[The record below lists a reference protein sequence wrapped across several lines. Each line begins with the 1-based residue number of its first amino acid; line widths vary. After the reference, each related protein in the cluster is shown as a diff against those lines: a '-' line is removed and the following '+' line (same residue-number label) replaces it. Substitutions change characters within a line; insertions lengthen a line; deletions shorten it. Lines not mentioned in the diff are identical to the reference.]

1 MIDNV
6 FIYITSG
13 NGGDGAVS
21 GRREKFVPRGGPDGG
36 DGGRGGSVIVECD
49 PNINTL
55 LAFRYK
61 RRFAADNGGN
71 GAGALKHGR
80 DGDDVR
86 ISVPVGTQIW
96 NADSNPPQLL
106 ADLAAEWQRVTLARG
121 GRGGRGNAYFASPTN
136 QFPLLAEQGEPG
148 ESLRLRLELK
158 LLADIGIIGLPNAGK
173 SSLLSVVSAARPK
186 VAAYPFT
193 TLEPALGV
201 VEHRL
206 QTFVMVDIPGLIEGA
221 HEGVGLG
228 HDFLRHIERTRA
240 LVHMVDGSTEDPID
254 DYRKINAE
262 LTQFNADLAAKP
274 QIVAVNKT
282 DITEVR
288 QRQPE
293 LKAAFAADGIEVLFV
308 SAVTH
313 DGVDALLD
321 KALIALSEADDAA
334 SPSPNA
340 PSPNARNAP
349 SGNAPNVSNHD
360 GVDAL
365 LDKALIAL
373 SEADDAAS
381 PSPNA
386 PSPNARNAPSGNA
399 PNVSNKDAPNA
410 AASDVSTASAVP
422 AVSDMPDD
430 ALPVLRPKPR
440 RERPVVRKRNGAF
453 IVQAQ
458 RAVRIAALLDES
470 DWNARVQFL
479 GYLQRAGIV
488 RALEDAGAAPG
499 DTVRFGDVEWEW
511 Q

>member
-55 LAFRYK
+55 LSFRYK
-61 RRFAADNGGN
+61 RRFAADHGGN

-96 NADSNPPQLL
+96 NADADPPQLL
-106 ADLAAEWQRVTLARG
+106 ADLASEWQRVTLARG

-240 LVHMVDGSTEDPID
+240 LVHMVDGSTPNPLD

-262 LTQFNADLAAKP
+262 LTQFNAELAAKP

-293 LKAAFAADGIEVLFV
+293 LKAAFAADGIEALFV

-313 DGVDALLD
+313 SNIDALLD
-321 KALIALSEADDAA
+321 KAIVALSQAEAAV
-334 SPSPNA
+334 A
-340 PSPNARNAP
+340 PSPDARNT
-349 SGNAPNVSNHD
+349 
-360 GVDAL
+360 
-365 LDKALIAL
+365 
-373 SEADDAAS
+373 
-381 PSPNA
+381 
-386 PSPNARNAPSGNA
+386 
-399 PNVSNKDAPNA
+399 PNVSNKNAPNA
-410 AASDVSTASAVP
+410 HTAASDISTASAASP
-422 AVSDMPDD
+422 VSDTPDD

-440 RERPVVRKRNGAF
+440 RERPVVRKRNGVF

-488 RALEDAGAAPG
+488 RALEEAGAAPG

>member
-6 FIYITSG
+6 SIYITSG

-36 DGGRGGSVIVECD
+36 DGGSGGSVIVECD

-61 RRFAADNGGN
+61 RRFAAGGGGN

-96 NADSNPPQLL
+96 NADADPPHLL
-106 ADLAAEWQRVTLARG
+106 ADLAADRQRVALARG

-136 QFPLLAEQGEPG
+136 QFPLLAEQGEQG
-148 ESLRLRLELK
+148 ETLRLRLELK

-201 VEHRL
+201 VQHRL

-240 LVHMVDGSTEDPID
+240 LVHMVDGSTENPLD

-262 LTQFNADLAAKP
+262 LTLFNAELAAKP

-293 LKAAFAADGIEVLFV
+293 LKAAFAAEGIEALFV

-313 DGVDALLD
+313 SNIDALLD
-321 KALIALSEADDAA
+321 KAIVALSEAEAA
-334 SPSPNA
+334 AARSPNA
-340 PSPNARNAP
+340 PKPNA
-349 SGNAPNVSNHD
+349 
-360 GVDAL
+360 
-365 LDKALIAL
+365 LIN
-373 SEADDAAS
+373 DAA
-381 PSPNA
+381 PNA
-386 PSPNARNAPSGNA
+386 PRDNAPH
-399 PNVSNKDAPNA
+399 A
-410 AASDVSTASAVP
+410 AAFAASAMPAASAAP
-422 AVSDMPDD
+422 AVSDVHGASVDEKP
-430 ALPVLRPKPR
+430 LPVLRPKPR
-440 RERPVVRKRNGAF
+440 RERPVVRKRGDAF

-488 RALEDAGAAPG
+488 RALEEAGAAPG

>member
-6 FIYITSG
+6 FIYISSG
-13 NGGDGAVS
+13 DGGDGAVS

-36 DGGRGGSVIVECD
+36 DGGSGGSVIVECD

-61 RRFAADNGGN
+61 RRFAADNGKN

-86 ISVPVGTQIW
+86 LSVPVGTQIW
-96 NADSNPPQLL
+96 NADANPPQLL

-136 QFPLLAEQGEPG
+136 QFPLLAEQGEQG

-240 LVHMVDGSTEDPID
+240 LVHMVDGSTPDPLD

-293 LKAAFAADGIEVLFV
+293 LKAAFADEGIDALFV

-313 DGVDALLD
+313 SNIDALLD
-321 KALIALSEADDAA
+321 KAIIALSQAA
-334 SPSPNA
+334 AAAFSS
-340 PSPNARNAP
+340 SARKAP
-349 SGNAPNVSNHD
+349 SGDAPNPN
-360 GVDAL
+360 AL
-365 LDKALIAL
+365 LND
-373 SEADDAAS
+373 
-381 PSPNA
+381 
-386 PSPNARNAPSGNA
+386 
-399 PNVSNKDAPNA
+399 DAPNA
-410 AASDVSTASAVP
+410 YAAASDISAASAAH
-422 AVSDMPDD
+422 AVSDTPAD

-440 RERPVVRKRNGAF
+440 RERPVVRKRGDAF

-488 RALEDAGAAPG
+488 RALEEAGAAPG

>member
-61 RRFAADNGGN
+61 RRFAADHGGN

-96 NADSNPPQLL
+96 NADADPPQPL
-106 ADLAAEWQRVTLARG
+106 ADLASEWQRVTLARG

-240 LVHMVDGSTEDPID
+240 LVHMVDGSTEDPLD

-293 LKAAFAADGIEVLFV
+293 LKAAFAADGIEALFV

-313 DGVDALLD
+313 SNIEALLD
-321 KALIALSEADDAA
+321 KAIIALSQADDAA
-334 SPSPNA
+334 SPSR
-340 PSPNARNAP
+340 NARNTP
-349 SGNAPNVSNHD
+349 SM
-360 GVDAL
+360 
-365 LDKALIAL
+365 
-373 SEADDAAS
+373 
-381 PSPNA
+381 
-386 PSPNARNAPSGNA
+386 
-399 PNVSNKDAPNA
+399 SNKDSPNV
-410 AASDVSTASAVP
+410 AASDVSTAYAASP
-422 AVSDMPDD
+422 VSDMPDD

-488 RALEDAGAAPG
+488 RALEEAGAAPG

>member
-13 NGGDGAVS
+13 NGGDGEVS

-96 NADSNPPQLL
+96 NADAEPPQLL
-106 ADLAAEWQRVTLARG
+106 ADLASEWQRVTLARG

-148 ESLRLRLELK
+148 ETLRLRLELK

-193 TLEPALGV
+193 TLEPSLGV

-240 LVHMVDGSTEDPID
+240 LVHMVDGSTENPLE

-262 LTQFNADLAAKP
+262 LTQFNAALAAKP

-293 LKAAFAADGIEVLFV
+293 LKAAFTAEGIEALFV

-321 KALIALSEADDAA
+321 KAIIALSEADAA
-334 SPSPNA
+334 S
-340 PSPNARNAP
+340 SPNARNMQ
-349 SGNAPNVSNHD
+349 SGNARIV
-360 GVDAL
+360 A
-365 LDKALIAL
+365 
-373 SEADDAAS
+373 
-381 PSPNA
+381 
-386 PSPNARNAPSGNA
+386 
-399 PNVSNKDAPNA
+399 NKDAPNA
-410 AASDVSTASAVP
+410 AAPDVSAISAAP
-422 AVSDMPDD
+422 AVSDTPDD

-488 RALEDAGAAPG
+488 RALEEAGAAPG

>member
-36 DGGRGGSVIVECD
+36 DGGSGGSVIVECD

-61 RRFAADNGGN
+61 RRFAAGDGRN

-96 NADSNPPQLL
+96 NADADPPHLL
-106 ADLAAEWQRVTLARG
+106 ADLAAAWQRVALARG

-136 QFPLLAEQGEPG
+136 QFPLLAEQGEQG
-148 ESLRLRLELK
+148 ETLRLRLELK

-240 LVHMVDGSTEDPID
+240 LVHMVDGSTADPLD

-262 LTQFNADLAAKP
+262 LTLFNAQLAAKP

-293 LKAAFAADGIEVLFV
+293 LKAAFAAEGIEALFV
-308 SAVTH
+308 SAATH
-313 DGVDALLD
+313 NGIDALLD
-321 KALIALSEADDAA
+321 KAIVALSQAA
-334 SPSPNA
+334 AFPASPNA
-340 PSPNARNAP
+340 PN
-349 SGNAPNVSNHD
+349 
-360 GVDAL
+360 
-365 LDKALIAL
+365 K
-373 SEADDAAS
+373 
-381 PSPNA
+381 PNA
-386 PSPNARNAPSGNA
+386 PRDNSPH
-399 PNVSNKDAPNA
+399 A
-410 AASDVSTASAVP
+410 AAFAASAIPAASAAADASVAP
-422 AVSDMPDD
+422 AVSDMPGMPGSS
-430 ALPVLRPKPR
+430 ANEEPLPVLRPKPR

-488 RALEDAGAAPG
+488 RALEEAGAAPG

>member
-6 FIYITSG
+6 FIYIASG

-36 DGGRGGSVIVECD
+36 DGGSGGSVIVECD
-49 PNINTL
+49 PNLNTL

-61 RRFAADNGGN
+61 RRFAADNGKN

-96 NADSNPPQLL
+96 NADANPPHLL
-106 ADLAAEWQRVTLARG
+106 ADLAVEWQRVTLARG

-136 QFPLLAEQGEPG
+136 QFPLLAEQGEQG

-240 LVHMVDGSTEDPID
+240 LVHMVDGSTPDPLD

-293 LKAAFAADGIEVLFV
+293 LKAAFAAEGIDALFV

-313 DGVDALLD
+313 SNIDALLD
-321 KALIALSEADDAA
+321 KAIIALSQSDAA
-334 SPSPNA
+334 A
-340 PSPNARNAP
+340 PSSSARNTPSMP
-349 SGNAPNVSNHD
+349 SGNAPNPN
-360 GVDAL
+360 AL
-365 LDKALIAL
+365 LND
-373 SEADDAAS
+373 
-381 PSPNA
+381 
-386 PSPNARNAPSGNA
+386 
-399 PNVSNKDAPNA
+399 DAPNAHA
-410 AASDVSTASAVP
+410 AASDVSAASAARAASDISAASAAP
-422 AVSDMPDD
+422 AVSDIS
-430 ALPVLRPKPR
+430 AASVNEETLPVLRPKPR
-440 RERPVVRKRNGAF
+440 RERPVVRKRGDAF

-488 RALEDAGAAPG
+488 RALEEAGAAPG

>member
-86 ISVPVGTQIW
+86 ICVPVGTQIW
-96 NADSNPPQLL
+96 NADADPPHLL
-106 ADLAAEWQRVTLARG
+106 ADLAAGWQRVTLARG

-158 LLADIGIIGLPNAGK
+158 LLADIGIIGLPNSGK

-240 LVHMVDGSTEDPID
+240 LVHMVDGSTEDPLD

-293 LKAAFAADGIEVLFV
+293 LKAAFAADGIDALFV

-313 DGVDALLD
+313 SNIDALLD
-321 KALIALSEADDAA
+321 KALIALSEADAAA
-334 SPSPNA
+334 SS
-340 PSPNARNAP
+340 R
-349 SGNAPNVSNHD
+349 NVSNMQS
-360 GVDAL
+360 
-365 LDKALIAL
+365 K
-373 SEADDAAS
+373 
-381 PSPNA
+381 
-386 PSPNARNAPSGNA
+386 NARI
-399 PNVSNKDAPNA
+399 VFNKDAPNA
-410 AASDVSTASAVP
+410 AASDVSTESAASP
-422 AVSDMPDD
+422 VSDMPDD

-440 RERPVVRKRNGAF
+440 RERPVVRKRDGAF

-488 RALEDAGAAPG
+488 RALEEAGAAPG

>member
-96 NADSNPPQLL
+96 NADADPPQLL

-240 LVHMVDGSTEDPID
+240 LVHMVDGSTEYPLD

-262 LTQFNADLAAKP
+262 LTQFNAELAAKP

-293 LKAAFAADGIEVLFV
+293 LKAAFAADGIEALFV

-313 DGVDALLD
+313 RNIEALLD
-321 KALIALSEADDAA
+321 KAIIALSEADDAA
-334 SPSPNA
+334 ASSPNA
-340 PSPNARNAP
+340 SSPHIT
-349 SGNAPNVSNHD
+349 SENAPNTHAAVSD
-360 GVDAL
+360 
-365 LDKALIAL
+365 L
-373 SEADDAAS
+373 SI
-381 PSPNA
+381 
-386 PSPNARNAPSGNA
+386 
-399 PNVSNKDAPNA
+399 
-410 AASDVSTASAVP
+410 ASATP

-488 RALEDAGAAPG
+488 RALEEAGAAPG
-499 DTVRFGDVEWEW
+499 DTVRFGAVEWEW

>member
-36 DGGRGGSVIVECD
+36 DGGRGGTVIVECD

-96 NADSNPPQLL
+96 NADADPPHLL
-106 ADLAAEWQRVTLARG
+106 ADLASEWQRVTLARG

-240 LVHMVDGSTEDPID
+240 LVHMVDGSTEYPLG

-274 QIVAVNKT
+274 QIVVVNKT

-293 LKAAFAADGIEVLFV
+293 LKAAFAAAGIDALFV

-321 KALIALSEADDAA
+321 KALIALSEAEAAA
-334 SPSPNA
+334 SPSR
-340 PSPNARNAP
+340 NARNAP
-349 SGNAPNVSNHD
+349 SVNASYT
-360 GVDAL
+360 
-365 LDKALIAL
+365 
-373 SEADDAAS
+373 
-381 PSPNA
+381 PSL
-386 PSPNARNAPSGNA
+386 
-399 PNVSNKDAPNA
+399 SNKDAPNA
-410 AASDVSTASAVP
+410 AASDISTASAVSP
-422 AVSDMPDD
+422 VSDMPDD

-440 RERPVVRKRNGAF
+440 RERPVVRKRNGVF

-488 RALEDAGAAPG
+488 RALEEAGAAPG

>member
-80 DGDDVR
+80 DGDDVC

-96 NADSNPPQLL
+96 NADAEPPQLL

-240 LVHMVDGSTEDPID
+240 LVHMVDGSTEDPLE

-262 LTQFNADLAAKP
+262 LTQFNAALAAKP

-293 LKAAFAADGIEVLFV
+293 LEAAFAADGIEALFV

-313 DGVDALLD
+313 SNIEALLD
-321 KALIALSEADDAA
+321 KAIIALSEADAAA

-340 PSPNARNAP
+340 RNMQSKNTPS
-349 SGNAPNVSNHD
+349 
-360 GVDAL
+360 
-365 LDKALIAL
+365 
-373 SEADDAAS
+373 
-381 PSPNA
+381 
-386 PSPNARNAPSGNA
+386 
-399 PNVSNKDAPNA
+399 VSNKDAPNA
-410 AASDVSTASAVP
+410 AASDVSTASP
-422 AVSDMPDD
+422 VSDLPDD

-488 RALEDAGAAPG
+488 RALEEAGAAPG

>member
-36 DGGRGGSVIVECD
+36 DGGRGGTVIVECD

-61 RRFAADNGGN
+61 RRFAADHGGN

-80 DGDDVR
+80 DGDVVR

-96 NADSNPPQLL
+96 NADAEPPQLL
-106 ADLAAEWQRVTLARG
+106 ADLASEWQRVTLARG

-240 LVHMVDGSTEDPID
+240 LVHMVDGSTEDPLD
-254 DYRKINAE
+254 DYRKINSE
-262 LTQFNADLAAKP
+262 LTQFNAELAAKP

-293 LKAAFAADGIEVLFV
+293 LKAAFAAECIEALFV

-313 DGVDALLD
+313 SNIEALLD
-321 KALIALSEADDAA
+321 KALIALSEADAAA

-340 PSPNARNAP
+340 SSPHITSENAR
-349 SGNAPNVSNHD
+349 
-360 GVDAL
+360 
-365 LDKALIAL
+365 I
-373 SEADDAAS
+373 
-381 PSPNA
+381 
-386 PSPNARNAPSGNA
+386 
-399 PNVSNKDAPNA
+399 VSNKDAPNSA
-410 AASDVSTASAVP
+410 AP

-488 RALEDAGAAPG
+488 RALEEAGAAPG

>member
-96 NADSNPPQLL
+96 NADAEPPQLL
-106 ADLAAEWQRVTLARG
+106 ADLASEWQRVALARG

-240 LVHMVDGSTEDPID
+240 LVHMVDGSTEDPLD

-262 LTQFNADLAAKP
+262 LTQFNAYLAAKP

-293 LKAAFAADGIEVLFV
+293 LKAAFAAEGIEALFV

-313 DGVDALLD
+313 SNIEALLD
-321 KALIALSEADDAA
+321 KAIIALSEADDAA
-334 SPSPNA
+334 SS
-340 PSPNARNAP
+340 R
-349 SGNAPNVSNHD
+349 NVS
-360 GVDAL
+360 
-365 LDKALIAL
+365 
-373 SEADDAAS
+373 S
-381 PSPNA
+381 P
-386 PSPNARNAPSGNA
+386 NA

-410 AASDVSTASAVP
+410 AASDVSAISAAP
-422 AVSDMPDD
+422 PVSDMPAD

-488 RALEDAGAAPG
+488 RALEEAGAAPG

>member
-6 FIYITSG
+6 FIYINSG

-21 GRREKFVPRGGPDGG
+21 GRREKFIPRGGPDGG

-61 RRFAADNGGN
+61 RRFSADHGGN

-96 NADSNPPQLL
+96 NADADPPQLL

-240 LVHMVDGSTEDPID
+240 LIHMVDGSTEYPLD

-293 LKAAFAADGIEVLFV
+293 LEAAFAADGIDALFV

-313 DGVDALLD
+313 SNIEALLD
-321 KALIALSEADDAA
+321 KAIIALSEADDAA
-334 SPSPNA
+334 SPSR
-340 PSPNARNAP
+340 NARNTP
-349 SGNAPNVSNHD
+349 IGNAPYTPNMSN
-360 GVDAL
+360 
-365 LDKALIAL
+365 K
-373 SEADDAAS
+373 
-381 PSPNA
+381 
-386 PSPNARNAPSGNA
+386 NA
-399 PNVSNKDAPNA
+399 PNAHT
-410 AASDVSTASAVP
+410 AASDISTASAV
-422 AVSDMPDD
+422 SDTPDD

-488 RALEDAGAAPG
+488 RALEEAGAAPG
-499 DTVRFGDVEWEW
+499 DTVRFGAVEWEW

>member
-6 FIYITSG
+6 FIYIASG

-36 DGGRGGSVIVECD
+36 DGGSGGSVIVECD

-61 RRFAADNGGN
+61 RRFAADNGKN

-136 QFPLLAEQGEPG
+136 QFPLLAEQGEQG

-240 LVHMVDGSTEDPID
+240 LVHMVDGSTADPLD

-293 LKAAFAADGIEVLFV
+293 LKAAFAAEGIDALFI

-313 DGVDALLD
+313 SNIDALLD
-321 KALIALSEADDAA
+321 KAIIALSEVDAA
-334 SPSPNA
+334 AFSSSARSA
-340 PSPNARNAP
+340 PSGDAPSMPSENARN
-349 SGNAPNVSNHD
+349 
-360 GVDAL
+360 
-365 LDKALIAL
+365 
-373 SEADDAAS
+373 
-381 PSPNA
+381 PNA
-386 PSPNARNAPSGNA
+386 ALND
-399 PNVSNKDAPNA
+399 DAPNA
-410 AASDVSTASAVP
+410 AAPDVSTASAARAASDISAASATH
-422 AVSDMPDD
+422 AVSDTPAD

-440 RERPVVRKRNGAF
+440 RERPVVRKRGGAF

-488 RALEDAGAAPG
+488 RALEEAGAAPG

>member
-49 PNINTL
+49 PNINML

-96 NADSNPPQLL
+96 NADAEPPHLL
-106 ADLAAEWQRVTLARG
+106 ADLASEWQRVTLARG

-240 LVHMVDGSTEDPID
+240 LVHMVDGSTEDPLD

-293 LKAAFAADGIEVLFV
+293 LKAAFAAEGIDALFV

-313 DGVDALLD
+313 SNIEALLD
-321 KALIALSEADDAA
+321 KAIIALSQADAA
-334 SPSPNA
+334 A
-340 PSPNARNAP
+340 PSR
-349 SGNAPNVSNHD
+349 
-360 GVDAL
+360 
-365 LDKALIAL
+365 
-373 SEADDAAS
+373 
-381 PSPNA
+381 
-386 PSPNARNAPSGNA
+386 NA

-410 AASDVSTASAVP
+410 ATFDISTASAIS
-422 AVSDMPDD
+422 AVSDD
-430 ALPVLRPKPR
+430 ALPVLRPRPR

-488 RALEDAGAAPG
+488 RALEEAGAAPG

>member
-6 FIYITSG
+6 FIYIASG

-36 DGGRGGSVIVECD
+36 DGGSGGSVIVECD

-61 RRFAADNGGN
+61 RRFAADNGKN

-96 NADSNPPQLL
+96 NADANPPQLL

-136 QFPLLAEQGEPG
+136 QFPLLAEQGEQG

-240 LVHMVDGSTEDPID
+240 LVHMVDGSTPDPLD

-293 LKAAFAADGIEVLFV
+293 LKAAFAAEGIDALFI

-313 DGVDALLD
+313 SNIDALLD
-321 KALIALSEADDAA
+321 KAIIALSEVDAA
-334 SPSPNA
+334 AFSSSARSA
-340 PSPNARNAP
+340 PSGDAPSMPSENARN
-349 SGNAPNVSNHD
+349 
-360 GVDAL
+360 
-365 LDKALIAL
+365 
-373 SEADDAAS
+373 
-381 PSPNA
+381 
-386 PSPNARNAPSGNA
+386 
-399 PNVSNKDAPNA
+399 PNA
-410 AASDVSTASAVP
+410 ALNDDAPHAAAADVSAASAARAASDISAASATP
-422 AVSDMPDD
+422 AVSDMPAD

-440 RERPVVRKRNGAF
+440 RERPVVRKRGDAF

-488 RALEDAGAAPG
+488 RALEEAGAAPG

>member
-61 RRFAADNGGN
+61 RRFAADHGGN

-96 NADSNPPQLL
+96 NADADPPQLL
-106 ADLAAEWQRVTLARG
+106 ADLAVEWQRVTLARG

-240 LVHMVDGSTEDPID
+240 LVHMVDGSTEDPLD

-293 LKAAFAADGIEVLFV
+293 LKAAFAAEGIEALFI
-308 SAVTH
+308 SAVTQSNIE
-313 DGVDALLD
+313 ALLD
-321 KALIALSEADDAA
+321 KALIALSQADAA
-334 SPSPNA
+334 AS
-340 PSPNARNAP
+340 SPNARNAP
-349 SGNAPNVSNHD
+349 SGNARIVANMD
-360 GVDAL
+360 G
-365 LDKALIAL
+365 
-373 SEADDAAS
+373 
-381 PSPNA
+381 
-386 PSPNARNAPSGNA
+386 
-399 PNVSNKDAPNA
+399 PNA
-410 AASDVSTASAVP
+410 AAPDISIAYAAP

-440 RERPVVRKRNGAF
+440 RERPVVRKRNRAF

-488 RALEDAGAAPG
+488 RALEEAGAVPG

>member
-6 FIYITSG
+6 FIYIASG

-36 DGGRGGSVIVECD
+36 DGGSGGSVIVECD

-61 RRFAADNGGN
+61 RRFAADNGKN

-96 NADSNPPQLL
+96 NAAANPPQLL

-136 QFPLLAEQGEPG
+136 QFPLLAEQGEQG

-240 LVHMVDGSTEDPID
+240 LVHMVDGSTPDPLD

-262 LTQFNADLAAKP
+262 LTQFNAELAAKP

-293 LKAAFAADGIEVLFV
+293 LKDAFAAEGIDALFI

-313 DGVDALLD
+313 NGIDALLD
-321 KALIALSEADDAA
+321 KAIIALSQADAA
-334 SPSPNA
+334 AFSSSARKVPSE
-340 PSPNARNAP
+340 SARNTPSMP
-349 SGNAPNVSNHD
+349 SGNAPN
-360 GVDAL
+360 
-365 LDKALIAL
+365 
-373 SEADDAAS
+373 
-381 PSPNA
+381 PNA
-386 PSPNARNAPSGNA
+386 ALND
-399 PNVSNKDAPNA
+399 DAPNA
-410 AASDVSTASAVP
+410 HAAAPDVSAASAARAASDISAAH
-422 AVSDMPDD
+422 AVSDTPAD

-440 RERPVVRKRNGAF
+440 RERPVVRKRGDAF

-488 RALEDAGAAPG
+488 RALEEAGAAPG

>member
-36 DGGRGGSVIVECD
+36 DGGHGGSVIVECD

-61 RRFAADNGGN
+61 RRFAANNGGN

-96 NADSNPPQLL
+96 NADADPPQLL

-136 QFPLLAEQGEPG
+136 QFPLLAEQGEQG

-240 LVHMVDGSTEDPID
+240 LVHMVDGSTEDPLD

-293 LKAAFAADGIEVLFV
+293 LKAAFAAEGIEALFV

-313 DGVDALLD
+313 NGIEALLD

-334 SPSPNA
+334 PSPN
-340 PSPNARNAP
+340 SRNT
-349 SGNAPNVSNHD
+349 
-360 GVDAL
+360 
-365 LDKALIAL
+365 
-373 SEADDAAS
+373 
-381 PSPNA
+381 
-386 PSPNARNAPSGNA
+386 
-399 PNVSNKDAPNA
+399 PNVSNKDA
-410 AASDVSTASAVP
+410 SHAVAP

-440 RERPVVRKRNGAF
+440 RERPVVRKRNGSF

-488 RALEDAGAAPG
+488 RALEEAGAAPG

-511 Q
+511 H

>member
-96 NADSNPPQLL
+96 NADAEPPQLL

-121 GRGGRGNAYFASPTN
+121 GRGGRGNAYFASSTN

-240 LVHMVDGSTEDPID
+240 LVHMVDGSTEDPLG

-262 LTQFNADLAAKP
+262 LTQFNAELAAKP

-293 LKAAFAADGIEVLFV
+293 LKSAFAAEGIEALFV

-313 DGVDALLD
+313 SNIEALLD
-321 KALIALSEADDAA
+321 KALIALSEADATT
-334 SPSPNA
+334 
-340 PSPNARNAP
+340 
-349 SGNAPNVSNHD
+349 
-360 GVDAL
+360 
-365 LDKALIAL
+365 
-373 SEADDAAS
+373 

-410 AASDVSTASAVP
+410 AASDVSAASAAP
-422 AVSDMPDD
+422 AVSDISD
-430 ALPVLRPKPR
+430 ADLPVLRPKPR

-488 RALEDAGAAPG
+488 RALEEAGAAPG
-499 DTVRFGDVEWEW
+499 DTVRFGGVEWEW

>member
-36 DGGRGGSVIVECD
+36 DGGRGGTVIVECD

-86 ISVPVGTQIW
+86 INVPVGTQIW
-96 NADSNPPQLL
+96 NADADPPQLL
-106 ADLAAEWQRVTLARG
+106 ADLAAEWQRVTLSRG

-240 LVHMVDGSTEDPID
+240 LVHMVDGSTEDPLG

-262 LTQFNADLAAKP
+262 LTQFNAELAAKP

-288 QRQPE
+288 QRHPE
-293 LKAAFAADGIEVLFV
+293 LKAAFAAEGIEALFV

-313 DGVDALLD
+313 SNIEALLD
-321 KALIALSEADDAA
+321 KAIIALSQADAA
-334 SPSPNA
+334 TPSPNA
-340 PSPNARNAP
+340 SNMQSKNTPNAADP
-349 SGNAPNVSNHD
+349 DVS
-360 GVDAL
+360 
-365 LDKALIAL
+365 
-373 SEADDAAS
+373 AAS
-381 PSPNA
+381 P
-386 PSPNARNAPSGNA
+386 
-399 PNVSNKDAPNA
+399 
-410 AASDVSTASAVP
+410 
-422 AVSDMPDD
+422 VSDISDD
-430 ALPVLRPKPR
+430 DLPVLRPKPR

-488 RALEDAGAAPG
+488 RALEEAGAAPG

>member
-6 FIYITSG
+6 FIYISSG

-36 DGGRGGSVIVECD
+36 DGGSGGSVIVECD

-61 RRFAADNGGN
+61 RRFAAGNGGN

-86 ISVPVGTQIW
+86 IRVPVGTQIW
-96 NADSNPPQLL
+96 NADANPPQFL

-136 QFPLLAEQGEPG
+136 QFPLLAEQGEQG

-240 LVHMVDGSTEDPID
+240 LVHMVDGSTPDPLD

-293 LKAAFAADGIEVLFV
+293 LKAAFAAEGIDALFI

-313 DGVDALLD
+313 SNMDALLD
-321 KALIALSEADDAA
+321 KAIIALSQADAA
-334 SPSPNA
+334 AA
-340 PSPNARNAP
+340 PSSSARNTPSTP
-349 SGNAPNVSNHD
+349 SGNAPN
-360 GVDAL
+360 
-365 LDKALIAL
+365 
-373 SEADDAAS
+373 
-381 PSPNA
+381 PNA
-386 PSPNARNAPSGNA
+386 LPND
-399 PNVSNKDAPNA
+399 DAPNA
-410 AASDVSTASAVP
+410 AASAALAASDISAASAAP
-422 AVSDMPDD
+422 AVSDA

-440 RERPVVRKRNGAF
+440 RERPVVRKRGDAF

-488 RALEDAGAAPG
+488 RALEEAGAAPG